1 MKKHV
6 DWMECM
12 KAAIFDMDGTV
23 LDSME
28 QWRSLSVLF
37 LEKRGIEVSNELRE
51 ALRQMS
57 GVMAAKL
64 YLKRFGMKVNTQA
77 IMDEYLTHMERC
89 YMTEIGL
96 KPGIRAYLER
106 LHAQGIPCCIAT
118 ATPQEM
124 AVRALDRHGLTPFFR
139 FVVGTRE
146 ERRGK
151 DDPVFFE
158 LTASRLGVTAAECT
172 VFEDALYAMQGAK
185 KAGCTVIGVE
195 DGTNQADR
203 AEMMRLCDRVIS
215 DYAQM

>member
-1 MKKHV
+1 
-6 DWMECM
+6 MEEM

-37 LEKRGIEVSNELRE
+37 LQKRGIEVPDELRE

-64 YLKRFGMKVNTQA
+64 YAKRFGLKVNTQA
-77 IMDEYLTHMERC
+77 IMDEYLSHMEYC
-89 YMTEIGL
+89 YLHEIGL
-96 KPGIRAYLER
+96 KPGIRDYLER
-106 LHAQGIPCCIAT
+106 LKAQDVPCCIAT
-118 ATPQEM
+118 ATPQAL
-124 AVRALDRHGLTPFFR
+124 AVRALERHGLTPYFR
-139 FVVGTRE
+139 FVVGTKE

-185 KAGCTVIGVE
+185 KAGCLVIGVE
-195 DGTNQADR
+195 DGTNLADR
-203 AEMMRLCDRVIS
+203 EAMTKLCDRVIAHY
-215 DYAQM
+215 DEL